1 MYNKSKNYRMIILS
15 LFIAI
20 LLLQTIIPGIGY
32 IQLGPLSISL
42 IPITVVAVTLSI
54 GLKEG
59 LIIGFLWGFIV
70 FIRAFFWP
78 TSLIAQIV
86 FVNPVISIIP
96 RMLIALFSYIIFK
109 YLSNKISIK
118 YKYMISGIVG
128 SLTNTIFVL
137 SFIYFFYKDKSTVL
151 YGVSTDHLLPFLSGI
166 VLTNGVPEMV
176 IAAVLLPLIMK
187 VLSRIIK

>member
-1 MYNKSKNYRMIILS
+1 MYNKSKNYKMIILS

-32 IQLGPLSISL
+32 IQLGPLSISV
-42 IPITVVAVTLSI
+42 IPITVVAVTLSL

-96 RMLIALFSYIIFK
+96 RMLIALFSYIAFK
-109 YLSNKISIK
+109 YLSNKISIN

-166 VLTNGVPEMV
+166 VLTNGVPEMI